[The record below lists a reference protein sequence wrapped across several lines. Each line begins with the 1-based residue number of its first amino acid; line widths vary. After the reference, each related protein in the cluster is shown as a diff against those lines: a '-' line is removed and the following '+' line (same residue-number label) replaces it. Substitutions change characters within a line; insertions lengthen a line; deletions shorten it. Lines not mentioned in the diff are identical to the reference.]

1 MRFYSAENDFKP
13 LLTFSMRLP
22 LFMAEDDIIFI
33 VKMEEN
39 NFKRKNK
46 YPTILDSVCV
56 ATNNVI

>member
-1 MRFYSAENDFKP
+1 
-13 LLTFSMRLP
+13 
-22 LFMAEDDIIFI
+22 MAEDDIIFI

-56 ATNNVI
+56 TTNNVI